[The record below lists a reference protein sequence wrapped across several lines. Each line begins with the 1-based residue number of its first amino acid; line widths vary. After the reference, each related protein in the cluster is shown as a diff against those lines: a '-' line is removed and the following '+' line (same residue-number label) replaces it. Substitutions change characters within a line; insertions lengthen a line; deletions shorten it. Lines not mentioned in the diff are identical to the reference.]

1 MISGIVFTIGS
12 RFFQLRYIKKWFSLI
27 FCLGNTNKDNKLSA
41 FAALSTALAGAM
53 GTGNI
58 IGVSCA
64 LALGG
69 PGAIFW
75 MWLAAFF
82 SMMTIFA
89 ENTLAVIYRI
99 KDNLGRYHGG
109 PMYYISNGLKSK
121 KAATLFCLACIG
133 SSFGMGNMVQANSLA
148 LTINNSF
155 HVPCYLVAIILA
167 FVTCLVI
174 IGGIN
179 RISKITEKIIPLITL
194 LFMLVGIIVILH
206 NFKNLPAVF
215 NNIFKS
221 AFCFKSVSSGTGG
234 FIIANAIKHGISKGI
249 FSNEAGLGS
258 SPIIYS
264 EANVKSPVEAG
275 MWGIVQVFIDTII
288 GCSITAICI
297 LSFNPSG
304 VDINNGTI
312 NTCIQAF
319 SSVFGNF
326 GIIFVSFSIAIFAF
340 ATIISWSFYA
350 EKSLYYLCKN
360 KFKFVYKI
368 LYCMFTAIGCML
380 NLNIVWDIADIF
392 NAFMAI
398 PNVIA
403 ILFLSKQV
411 FNAISKWEK

>member
-1 MISGIVFTIGS
+1 
-12 RFFQLRYIKKWFSLI
+12 
-27 FCLGNTNKDNKLSA
+27 
-41 FAALSTALAGAM
+41 
-53 GTGNI
+53 
-58 IGVSCA
+58 
-64 LALGG
+64 
-69 PGAIFW
+69 
-75 MWLAAFF
+75 
-82 SMMTIFA
+82 
-89 ENTLAVIYRI
+89 
-99 KDNLGRYHGG
+99 
-109 PMYYISNGLKSK
+109 
-121 KAATLFCLACIG
+121 
-133 SSFGMGNMVQANSLA
+133 
-148 LTINNSF
+148 
-155 HVPCYLVAIILA
+155 
-167 FVTCLVI
+167 
-174 IGGIN
+174 
-179 RISKITEKIIPLITL
+179 
-194 LFMLVGIIVILH
+194 MLVGIIVILH

-221 AFCFKSVSSGTGG
+221 AFCFKSVSSGAGG
-234 FIIANAIKHGISKGI
+234 FVIANAIKHGVSKGI

-264 EANVKSPVEAG
+264 ESNVKSPVEAG

-304 VDINNGTI
+304 VDINSGTI

-368 LYCMFTAIGCML
+368 LYCIFTAIGCML